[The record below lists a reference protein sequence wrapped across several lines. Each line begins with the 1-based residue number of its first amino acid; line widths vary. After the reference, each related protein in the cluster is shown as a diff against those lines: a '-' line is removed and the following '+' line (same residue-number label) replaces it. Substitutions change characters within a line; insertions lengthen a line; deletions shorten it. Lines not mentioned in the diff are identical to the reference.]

1 VSDAQAS
8 IQEYRGVREALEKA
22 VLPLAIS
29 VDGRRFGFQTTL
41 QIDARLMRAETRSR
55 CPETA
60 NPAFCRD
67 FGSSGARYVRSS
79 DARVVQEYR
88 LAA

>member
-1 VSDAQAS
+1 VSDVQAS
-8 IQEYRGVREALEKA
+8 LQEYRGIREALEKA

-55 CPETA
+55 CPKTA
-60 NPAFCRD
+60 NPAFA
-67 FGSSGARYVRSS
+67 GVSVVAGARYVRSS